1 MNKLIWISST
11 KQHSCLP
18 ARPQLPACWSPATVG
33 TVAAVKRDVTQIGG
47 REIILIQRRKLV
59 PEENGR
65 LHVRGAETAPQYVLD
80 GVPLADKLTGTYAT
94 GMDT

>member
-1 MNKLIWISST
+1 MWGDFDLG
-11 KQHSCLP
+11 
-18 ARPQLPACWSPATVG
+18 WSPATVG